1 MKLDWK
7 AGLGIAVSIVLLWWL
22 FKDQDLGLILDQVRG
37 ADPWLLL
44 LATIIVVTAYVIR
57 AWRWKLL
64 LEPMVPE
71 TRFYSRWAST
81 LIGFMANNIL
91 PARMGEFV
99 RALAIS
105 RVEPVPVSGAFAS
118 LVVARFLDGISVVA
132 LLVVAVASPS
142 FPTGVE
148 IFGQSLAA
156 FVRGILLALVGLLV
170 GISALVLWPK
180 AAQWTVGHVGRVLP
194 HPWGE
199 RLAGMTDHFLDGLAV
214 LRDPGL
220 FAKSLLLSLVHWT
233 YYGFSFW
240 LAMKAFGIKL
250 GFGAAL
256 FTQSMVAFGA
266 AIPSAP
272 GFFGT
277 WHAAARVAL
286 VDTYGVAEPTAL
298 AFATSYHLIG
308 FLPITLLGL
317 YYAWRMG
324 ISVTSAGEEPA
335 PAPVAP

>member
-7 AGLGIAVSIVLLWWL
+7 ALLGILVSVGLLWWL
-22 FKDQDLGLILDQVRG
+22 FKDQDLGLILEQVKA

-44 LATIIVVTAYVIR
+44 IATVIVITAYVIR

-64 LEPMVPE
+64 LEPLAPN
-71 TRFYSRWAST
+71 TRFYSRWATT

-91 PARMGEFV
+91 PARMGEFI
-99 RALAIS
+99 RAFAIS
-105 RVEPVPVSGAFAS
+105 KEEPVPVSGAFGS
-118 LVVARFLDGISVVA
+118 LVVARFLDGIAVVA
-132 LLVVAVASPS
+132 LLVVAVVSPS

-148 IFGQSLAA
+148 VFGQSLVV
-156 FVRGILLALVGLLV
+156 FVRGIVLTLVALLV
-170 GISALVLWPK
+170 GISVLVVWP
-180 AAQWTVGHVGRVLP
+180 AAARWTVGHVGRVLP
-194 HPWGE
+194 APWGE
-199 RLAGMTDHFLDGLAV
+199 RLAQMTDHFLDGLAV
-214 LRDPGL
+214 LRDPML
-220 FAKSLLLSLVHWT
+220 FAKSLFLSMLHWT

-240 LAMKAFGIKL
+240 LGMRAFGINL
-250 GFGAAL
+250 GYGAAL

-286 VDTYGVAEPTAL
+286 VDAYGVAEPTAL

-308 FLPITLLGL
+308 FLPITVLGL

-324 ISVTSAGEEPA
+324 ISVTSAGEQSTDTPEA
-335 PAPVAP
+335 A

>member
-7 AGLGIAVSIVLLWWL
+7 ALMGILVSVALLWWL
-22 FKDQDLGLILDQVRG
+22 FKDQDLGLIWEQVRA
-37 ADPWLLL
+37 ADPLLL
-44 LATIIVVTAYVIR
+44 LVATIIVVTAYVIR

-64 LEPMVPE
+64 LDPLAPN
-71 TRFYSRWAST
+71 TRFYSRWAAT

-99 RALAIS
+99 RAFAIS
-105 RVEPVPVSGAFAS
+105 KEEPIPVSGAFGS
-118 LVVARFLDGISVVA
+118 LVVARFLDGIAVVL

-148 IFGQSLAA
+148 VFGQSLAV
-156 FVRGILLALVGLLV
+156 FVRGIVFTLLALLV
-170 GISALVLWPK
+170 GITVLVVWP
-180 AAQWTVGHVGRVLP
+180 AAARWTVGHVGRVLP
-194 HPWGE
+194 APWGD
-199 RLAGMTDHFLDGLAV
+199 RLAKMTDHFLDGLSV
-214 LRDPGL
+214 LRDPVL
-220 FAKSLLLSLVHWT
+220 FAKAMFLSMVHWM
-233 YYGFSFW
+233 YYGYSF
-240 LAMKAFGIKL
+240 LLGMRAFDIDL
-250 GFGAAL
+250 GYGAAL

-286 VDTYGVAEPTAL
+286 VDAYGVAEPAAL

-308 FLPITLLGL
+308 FLPITILGL

-324 ISVTSAGEEPA
+324 ISVTTAGEA
-335 PAPVAP
+335 PAESAEAA